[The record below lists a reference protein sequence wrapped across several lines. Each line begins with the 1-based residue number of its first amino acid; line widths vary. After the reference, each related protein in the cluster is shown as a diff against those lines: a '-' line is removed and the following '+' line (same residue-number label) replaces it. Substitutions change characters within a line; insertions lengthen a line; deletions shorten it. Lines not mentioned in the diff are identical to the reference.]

1 MQLRTGF
8 VLSALEYDL
17 VWTELDLGQMCYPL
31 DVPSHGLTMEERARL
46 RADNRRPM
54 HDSGVL
60 IDGEV
65 DPELATM
72 FRILANPTKTVDLVG
87 FSRGPLRAVAAL
99 GYDGAVLA
107 TLDDH
112 GLAVR
117 PIRDTALVSSIVGAL
132 PDMPAGEGQS
142 MSVPLDAMRN
152 ASAVPGEEDF
162 GDDPFGAEAELTEAD
177 LLIKSGVPRS
187 DALAL
192 AELAE
197 GRIGGG
203 QFGVSVAGR
212 RGGRMRRAE
221 SMVTWFDTRRGRYLM
236 FSDGAWVSLAP
247 AGADRI
253 AWRIEESF
261 RNLAD

>member
-8 VLSALEYDL
+8 MLSALEYDL
-17 VWTELDLGQMCYPL
+17 VWAELGLGQMRYPL
-31 DVPSHGLTMEERARL
+31 EVQSHGRTMEERARL
-46 RADNRRPM
+46 RSDNRKPM
-54 HDSGVL
+54 NDSGLL

-72 FRILANPTKTVDLVG
+72 LRILANPTRLIDLVG
-87 FSRGPLRAVAAL
+87 FSRGMLRSVAAL

-107 TLDDH
+107 TLTDR
-112 GLAVR
+112 GLSVR
-117 PIRDTALVSSIVGAL
+117 PIRDTALVSSIVGVL
-132 PDMPAGEGQS
+132 PDLPAGEGQS
-142 MSVPLDAMRN
+142 MSVPLAAMR
-152 ASAVPGEEDF
+152 AAAVAPDPEDF
-162 GDDPFGAEAELTEAD
+162 GDDPFGGEVELTEAD
-177 LLIKSGVPRS
+177 LLIKNGVSRS
-187 DALAL
+187 DAVAL

-197 GRIGGG
+197 GRNGGG

-212 RGGRMRRAE
+212 RGAKMRRAD

-247 AGADRI
+247 AGPDRI

-261 RNLAD
+261 RNLLD